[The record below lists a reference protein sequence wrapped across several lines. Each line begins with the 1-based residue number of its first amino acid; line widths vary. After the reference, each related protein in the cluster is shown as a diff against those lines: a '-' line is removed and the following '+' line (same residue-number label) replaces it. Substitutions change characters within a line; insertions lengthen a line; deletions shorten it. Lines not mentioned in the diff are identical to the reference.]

1 VAPGSS
7 ISIANLPE
15 NLLRLSVHPKPPAR
29 KITRRKTT
37 RNGGSVSEILS
48 SWKEIAEFLG
58 KGVRTAQRWEREL
71 GLPVRRPPGKDS
83 RVVFALREELTAW
96 VKAQPYAGMDTAASA
111 TVHEMPVIAGDKLS
125 HPVEMKPLAR
135 RA

>member
-1 VAPGSS
+1 
-7 ISIANLPE
+7 
-15 NLLRLSVHPKPPAR
+15 
-29 KITRRKTT
+29 
-37 RNGGSVSEILS
+37 VSEILS

-96 VKAQPYAGMDTAASA
+96 VKAQPYAGMAAASA
-111 TVHEMPVIAGDKLS
+111 AASVHEMPMLAGDKFARATDL
-125 HPVEMKPLAR
+125 KPFVR
-135 RA
+135 RAS

>member
-1 VAPGSS
+1 M
-7 ISIANLPE
+7 
-15 NLLRLSVHPKPPAR
+15 
-29 KITRRKTT
+29 
-37 RNGGSVSEILS
+37 SEILS

-96 VKAQPYAGMDTAASA
+96 VKAQPYAGMA
-111 TVHEMPVIAGDKLS
+111 TVAAVTELQPMPVIAGEKLQRT
-125 HPVEMKPLAR
+125 VELKPLSR
-135 RA
+135 RAS

>member
-1 VAPGSS
+1 M
-7 ISIANLPE
+7 
-15 NLLRLSVHPKPPAR
+15 
-29 KITRRKTT
+29 
-37 RNGGSVSEILS
+37 SEILS

-96 VKAQPYAGMDTAASA
+96 VKAQPYAGMTAAA
-111 TVHEMPVIAGDKLS
+111 AAANVQPLPVIAGEKLQRADL
-125 HPVEMKPLAR
+125 KPFSR
-135 RA
+135 RAS